1 MATTTDPDALPY
13 PEHDKLGPLGTKT
26 SVLDEPGVLRAKILE
41 AFRDAVE
48 DAKQAV
54 NDVTESSPK
63 AVHRA
68 RKALRRGRALLMM
81 TADALPKSERRAV
94 RSALQ
99 EARRSLSMVRDHA
112 VAPETLGH
120 LDLADD
126 DRETAKRVLD
136 NAAEAIPAV
145 AEIRQLLA
153 EAAARAAAQAE
164 ALEAALTPEV
174 SFATVIDGI
183 ADVYGEARDARKHAK
198 DARPWFHTWRR
209 RCKELVY
216 QLDFVAAHAG
226 ARTLAIRA
234 EIDAVADQLSPA
246 VDLIMLRDFIA
257 AHAAGIEPD
266 AIKHL
271 RATIDDQLDDLMK
284 AGRKSAS
291 EAFEQK
297 PKKFGRRLAK
307 AVKRDLTPV
316 DANGHDPDG
325 DRDA

>member
-1 MATTTDPDALPY
+1 
-13 PEHDKLGPLGTKT
+13 
-26 SVLDEPGVLRAKILE
+26 
-41 AFRDAVE
+41 
-48 DAKQAV
+48 
-54 NDVTESSPK
+54 
-63 AVHRA
+63 
-68 RKALRRGRALLMM
+68 MM
-81 TADALPKSERRAV
+81 IADALPKSERRAV
-94 RSALQ
+94 RAALQ
-99 EARRSLSMVRDHA
+99 DARRSLSMARDHA
-112 VAPETLGH
+112 VAPETLGR
-120 LDLADD
+120 LELADE

-145 AEIRQLLA
+145 SEIRQLLA

-164 ALEAALTPEV
+164 ALEAALTPEIR
-174 SFATVIDGI
+174 FDTIIDGI
-183 ADVYGEARDARKHAK
+183 ADVYGEARDARKAAK
-198 DARPWFHTWRR
+198 SSRPWFHTWRR

-234 EIDAVADQLSPA
+234 EIDAIADQLSPG

-257 AHAAGIEPD
+257 AHAGGIDPA

-284 AGRKSAS
+284 TGRKAAS
-291 EAFEQK
+291 EAFELK

-316 DANGHDPDG
+316 DSNGHDPDG
-325 DRDA
+325 HHDA